1 MKSAKK
7 GHTHIILIERGEKVI
22 EKLTEYCREHKITAG
37 FLTGI
42 GAVDEAEIAH
52 YIVDNK
58 EYSSTTLSEPMEIA
72 NMTGNVA
79 TMDGEPYL
87 HCHITLGK
95 KDFTLAGGHLKEARV
110 HAVCEVYL
118 VQVKRKLER
127 AKDERIAL
135 NPWKHLKR

>member
-72 NMTGNVA
+72 NMSRTCTA
-79 TMDGEPYL
+79 TSRW
-87 HCHITLGK
+87 GK
-95 KDFTLAGGHLKEARV
+95 RTSPWQEGTSRKRGCMPSARSTS
-110 HAVCEVYL
+110 C
-118 VQVKRKLER
+118 R
-127 AKDERIAL
+127 
-135 NPWKHLKR
+135 